1 MSDTVRQLLTR
12 SPHDRLSASAFQQ
25 SPLFDNILMNSIKF
39 LDSFPE
45 KTKNEKT
52 SFLRGFLSILPQFSD
67 RIRLR
72 KVSALTILADL
83 DSTGSARPCSRYG
96 FIAFIAAQ
104 YIRHNQDHVPIIL
117 FGQGVANGQRHHQV
131 KGLAG

>member
-1 MSDTVRQLLTR
+1 MSATVRQLLTIY
-12 SPHDRLSASAFQQ
+12 PHDRLSASAFQH

-67 RIRLR
+67 RIRHR
-72 KVSALTILADL
+72 KVFVLPILADL
-83 DSTGSARPCSRYG
+83 DSTGSARTCTRHG
-96 FIAFIAAQ
+96 FVAFIAAQ
-104 YIRHNQDHVPIIL
+104 YICHNQEPVPVIL
-117 FGQGVANGQRHHQV
+117 FGQGIANGQRHYQV
-131 KGLAG
+131 KGLAR

>member
-1 MSDTVRQLLTR
+1 
-12 SPHDRLSASAFQQ
+12 
-25 SPLFDNILMNSIKF
+25 MNSIKF